1 MSPKTI
7 SRGSEVWFGW
17 NFVKSLYFMNYIYFC
32 RMSQHPK
39 VFHDTQILLRWL
51 TNEKIVKLEEKIS
64 WKCVKMIANIR
75 ARRIIITALVTS
87 SLALALVLILIPSPD
102 LSLEQEL
109 QRQISH
115 LSLRIEHAEKINV
128 ERKDDL
134 QRLFQQFSRITH
146 NLLKVRK
153 ITQCARN
160 RNEIHSHLEN
170 ISWN

>member
-1 MSPKTI
+1 
-7 SRGSEVWFGW
+7 
-17 NFVKSLYFMNYIYFC
+17 
-32 RMSQHPK
+32 
-39 VFHDTQILLRWL
+39 
-51 TNEKIVKLEEKIS
+51 
-64 WKCVKMIANIR
+64 MIANIR

-109 QRQISH
+109 QRQIAH

-146 NLLKVRK
+146 NLLKVRAQCVKK
-153 ITQCARN
+153 IIKYHNQSV
-160 RNEIHSHLEN
+160 EISGFFFHSDFRCTLFR
-170 ISWN
+170 IDFT

>member
-1 MSPKTI
+1 
-7 SRGSEVWFGW
+7 
-17 NFVKSLYFMNYIYFC
+17 
-32 RMSQHPK
+32 
-39 VFHDTQILLRWL
+39 
-51 TNEKIVKLEEKIS
+51 
-64 WKCVKMIANIR
+64 MIANIR

-109 QRQISH
+109 QRQIAH

-146 NLLKVRK
+146 NLLKVRA
-153 ITQCARN
+153 QCVKKQYQVSQCRN
-160 RNEIHSHLEN
+160 FRIFLSFRFYVKSTLEN
-170 ISWN
+170 PEGLKLPL

>member
-1 MSPKTI
+1 
-7 SRGSEVWFGW
+7 
-17 NFVKSLYFMNYIYFC
+17 
-32 RMSQHPK
+32 
-39 VFHDTQILLRWL
+39 
-51 TNEKIVKLEEKIS
+51 
-64 WKCVKMIANIR
+64 MIANIR

-115 LSLRIEHAEKINV
+115 LSLRIEQAEKINV

-146 NLLKVRK
+146 NLLKVGK
-153 ITQCARN
+153 STQCRKK
-160 RNEIHSHLEN
+160 SFFLEKCFVKSIYSSEKSYFHKFCYKDVKKLCN
-170 ISWN
+170 FPTLQYEKSKTLLVK